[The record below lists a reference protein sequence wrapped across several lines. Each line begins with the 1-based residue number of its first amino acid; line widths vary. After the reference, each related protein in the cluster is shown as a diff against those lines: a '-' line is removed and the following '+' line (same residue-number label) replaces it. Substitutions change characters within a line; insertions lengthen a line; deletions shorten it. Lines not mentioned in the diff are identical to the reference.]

1 MPTSDLTPDPDP
13 ITELRAKFLASL
25 DEDLGMPEPWP
36 FLQWLYQRDDSDRQ
50 AVEPI
55 GPKTNAWLHNALA
68 VLDDLD
74 GNDHPATDRA

>member
-1 MPTSDLTPDPDP
+1 MIESPDPDP

-36 FLQWLYQRDDSDRQ
+36 FLQWLYQRDDSDRR
-50 AVEPI
+50 AVQRDGLQE
-55 GPKTNAWLHNALA
+55 WMHNALA